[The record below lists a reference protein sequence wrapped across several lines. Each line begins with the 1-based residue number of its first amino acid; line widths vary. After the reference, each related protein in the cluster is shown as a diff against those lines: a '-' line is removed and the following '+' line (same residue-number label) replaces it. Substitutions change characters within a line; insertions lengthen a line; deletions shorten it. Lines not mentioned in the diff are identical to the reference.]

1 MIDVEINVGG
11 RRLLLMGRRDEKRSH
26 MGVGS
31 ALKLFSQKNEMM
43 LVELPE
49 NENEKVG
56 MEEEQ
61 IQWSL
66 CSSMNRNN
74 T

>member
-1 MIDVEINVGG
+1 
-11 RRLLLMGRRDEKRSH
+11 

-49 NENEKVG
+49 NEKVEWKETNPVRF
-56 MEEEQ
+56 MLKHE
-61 IQWSL
+61 L
-66 CSSMNRNN
+66 
-74 T
+74 